1 MRPVGY
7 AYVLFSEN
15 PSEKLRGSPSRTPA
29 DTAHDRIPR
38 NGQREQNTVPLFPSG
53 TAACSTNRHP
63 STSLLPCFLF
73 RKRGCPVFR
82 QTPGCFPGITPPR
95 TNVFRTRRRN
105 PSTNGQSLNAKF
117 RKRARHCGLHQK
129 DARTSSHPPHP
140 LPRRKQKDTGENDV
154 SRPQRPGN
162 DSESGD
168 TAYPAKV

>member
-53 TAACSTNRHP
+53 TAAAPRTAPKHLPFAMLSFP
-63 STSLLPCFLF
+63 QEGLPCFARL
-73 RKRGCPVFR
+73 PNAS
-82 QTPGCFPGITPPR
+82 R
-95 TNVFRTRRRN
+95 TSRHQERNVFRTRRRT
-105 PSTNGQSLNAKF
+105 PSTNGQLLNAKF
-117 RKRARHCGLHQK
+117 RKRARHCGLHRQ

-140 LPRRKQKDTGENDV
+140 LSRRKQKDTGENDV
-154 SRPQRPGN
+154 SRPQRSGN

-168 TAYPAKV
+168 TPYPAKV